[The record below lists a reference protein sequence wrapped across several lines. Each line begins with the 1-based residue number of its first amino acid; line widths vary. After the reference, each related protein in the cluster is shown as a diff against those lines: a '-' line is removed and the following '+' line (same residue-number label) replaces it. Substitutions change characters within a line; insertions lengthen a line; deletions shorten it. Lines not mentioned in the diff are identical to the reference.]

1 MYKKYPDVSRTEHI
15 ADKIKEY
22 VAEKKIEADEQLPS
36 VRDFT
41 KMFFSSIETVSGA
54 LELLSIAGLVRI
66 KPNIGIFVI
75 KDSFTDFNA
84 KVDWEQVKSRSTLF
98 YSDPRI
104 HQLVSPKETDKDSI
118 YLSWGQ
124 INDTG
129 LSEILYNEMGKLGKL
144 AANFS
149 DYDLTLAAYG
159 QGLPELRETLSEH
172 MASYGIS
179 ASPEQIIITR
189 TFRDTAMILS
199 NLLTAKGSGIF
210 YDEPGSLSFHTYLR
224 TLGGKMCGI
233 GMDKHGPVVS
243 ELVNAVKA
251 NKNSIFYTIPLYVY
265 PTGITTSK
273 IRKSEVLKI
282 AVNANMPIVELDI
295 YRELDKTA
303 PIPYYALDRT
313 SGVIYVGTFNS
324 VLPLG
329 FGISWVV
336 APRKILEMLKDLQYQ
351 YDWTVSVNDQLFMN
365 EILLNGVYLKYLDAL
380 RIYLKQRTDFADMV
394 LEKHLKGLVKI
405 RGLHPTVYWLELPFA
420 AKNLLLPNSG
430 LNIST
435 GELFSKNHPN
445 FIAISKV
452 QPKMDKYEEGIISL
466 KKLICS
472 FM

>member
-1 MYKKYPDVSRTEHI
+1 MYKKFPDISRTEHI
-15 ADKIKEY
+15 ADKIKGY
-22 VAEKKIEADEQLPS
+22 IAEKKIEADEQLPS
-36 VRDFT
+36 VREFT
-41 KMFFSSIETVSGA
+41 KMFFSSKETVSGA

-66 KPNIGIFVI
+66 RPNIGVFVI
-75 KDSFTDFNA
+75 KDVFTDFSA
-84 KVDWEQVKSRSTLF
+84 KIDWEQVKSRSALF
-98 YSDPRI
+98 YSDPKVR
-104 HQLVSPKETDKDSI
+104 QLVSPKESDKDSI

-144 AANFS
+144 ASNFS

-159 QGLPELRETLSEH
+159 QGLPELRETLSRH

-189 TFRDTAMILS
+189 TFMDTAMILS
-199 NLLTAKGSGIF
+199 NLLIAKGAGIF

-224 TLGGKMCGI
+224 TLGGRMRGI

-243 ELVNAVKA
+243 ELLNAVKVS
-251 NKNSIFYTIPLYVY
+251 KNSIFYTIPLYVY

-282 AVNANMPIVELDI
+282 AVNAKMPLVELDI
-295 YRELDKTA
+295 YREFDKMA

-313 SGVIYVGTFNS
+313 SSVIYVGTFNS
-324 VLPLG
+324 ILPLG

-336 APRKILEMLKDLQYQ
+336 APQKILDMLKDIQYQ
-351 YDWTVSVNDQLFMN
+351 YDWTASVNDQLFMN

-380 RIYLKQRTDFADMV
+380 VIYLKQRTEFTDTV

-405 RGLHPTVYWLELPFA
+405 RGVHPTVYWLELPFA
-420 AKNLLLPNSG
+420 AKNLLIPKSG

-452 QPKMDKYEEGIISL
+452 QPKIDKYEEGIVSL
-466 KKLICS
+466 KKLICR